1 MNIFWVN
8 EPSLNSGHLQPTCS
22 CPHISIFSQLIQ
34 HQSFWKLFLWPYKI
48 FYTYFS
54 QVFCNSAYWLHLSTF
69 WQFLQTYRIFS
80 NWNNTTVEA
89 WNIEVLVRALTCW
102 CRRNERN
109 RYAPNQ
115 SSTQCSISM
124 DNSSPVLYLAFSFS
138 TPNRAGQGTRCRTH
152 TESGHFRRRPWDLVI
167 SYVAHPLR
175 LEPALP
181 FPLAD
186 CPTAEGSWLPQ
197 VASMHPVQC
206 LFPLQF
212 HFEYK
217 CFDPQVF
224 YQEFSVIMEQERWSR
239 KDEPCSRNSP
249 SIASL
254 FRLTFHIFVPHMVRV
269 CYSLTQIG
277 TEKLLGLFNDHETAH
292 IRK

>member
-1 MNIFWVN
+1 MNLLSILV
-8 EPSLNSGHLQPTCS
+8 
-22 CPHISIFSQLIQ
+22 ISKPLV
-34 HQSFWKLFLWPYKI
+34 LALLWPYKI

-54 QVFCNSAYWLHLSTF
+54 LDSAYWLHLSTF

-152 TESGHFRRRPWDLVI
+152 TESVIFDDVI

-197 VASMHPVQC
+197 VASMHPVRC

-217 CFDPQVF
+217 CFYPQVF

-292 IRK
+292 IRKSSNSGHYSW